1 MTRFTPYISF
11 PGNAEE
17 MLTFYHSVFGG
28 DLQIQR
34 YDDMDTSGFPFTPPA
49 GAVAHAT
56 LRSDSFS
63 VCGGDDCQPE
73 SEPFNRG
80 NLSFLLEPETTD
92 EAERLINALTA
103 DGGKVTMPFAQAP
116 WGDFYGQADDKF
128 GMAWQFSVSPK

>member
-28 DLQIQR
+28 DMVIQK
-34 YDDMDTSGFPFTPPA
+34 YEDMNTEGFPFTPPP

-56 LRSDSFS
+56 LRSEAFS
-63 VCGGDDCQPE
+63 VCGGDDIQEEP
-73 SEPFNRG
+73 EPFSRG
-80 NLSFLLEPETTD
+80 NLSFLLEPETVE
-92 EAERLINALTA
+92 EAEKLIAALTA
-103 DGGKVTMPFAQAP
+103 DGGKVTMPFEQAP

-128 GMAWQFSVSPK
+128 GMAWQFSVAPK